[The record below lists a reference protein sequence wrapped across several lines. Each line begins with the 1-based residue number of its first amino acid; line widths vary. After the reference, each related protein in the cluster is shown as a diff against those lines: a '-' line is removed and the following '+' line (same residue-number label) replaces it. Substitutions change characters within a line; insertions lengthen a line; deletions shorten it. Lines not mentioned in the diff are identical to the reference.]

1 VVDES
6 IGSGRVVRCTA
17 SHGILFM
24 IKGFWYMVVLDAT
37 AHGSSFQ
44 YIRTSLATKCLIGTR
59 ATYLSV
65 YHEDSANQLHSSE
78 KHVFQDS

>member
-1 VVDES
+1 
-6 IGSGRVVRCTA
+6 
-17 SHGILFM
+17 
-24 IKGFWYMVVLDAT
+24 MVVLDAT

-65 YHEDSANQLHSSE
+65 YHEDSANQVKNMFSRIASCPGL
-78 KHVFQDS
+78 